1 MVEIYHTKTIF
12 IKINHKYYI
21 IFIRMIEILSH

>member
-1 MVEIYHTKTIF
+1 MERKKITIF
-12 IKINHKYYI
+12 IKNNHKHYI